1 MTAGPD
7 PVQAHGSTPPIAPSF
22 GSTMPES
29 PPAAPAPTAAAGS
42 TSAGSMTSELVAPE
56 PAAQVHTRLH
66 SRGQRLA
73 ERLPNWMGS
82 IRFRLTVVSSTVI
95 FGLAALVVGVI
106 YFGLRHSL
114 QNQRISALIVQ
125 IPGGPVLIKPDQA
138 QLIQAQV
145 KAQTLDSLQLYSF
158 AALLALFFLSLA
170 VGWLVSG
177 RMLRPIGQIT
187 AAVRRIQT
195 SDLSQRINLGGPDDE
210 LRRLADTFDE
220 MLGRVDDAFE
230 GQRQFIHEASHEL
243 RNPLAVIRTNL
254 EVTLSDPDVSVEE
267 LRRTAEVVERS
278 TERMTRLVDD
288 LLVYARKG
296 TLSITRDPVDVG
308 ALIME
313 AADEFAVT
321 ADLAGI
327 HMAREATSGLW
338 VLGDRLALRQALANL
353 LANAVR
359 YTPAGG
365 SIRVRAGRESAW
377 IWMSVEDQ
385 GPGIAVADQD
395 RVFQRFWRG
404 DPQEGRE
411 QGRSGLGLT
420 IVRQIAEAHGGEA
433 KLASVLG
440 QGSAFALWLPAL
452 PAPTSA
458 APTVE
463 APRPT
468 AGDDGE
474 GFTPPSPTA
483 TPPSAEASAP
493 ATTPRD

>member
-1 MTAGPD
+1 MSVDPTGAIPEDGPVSTG
-7 PVQAHGSTPPIAPSF
+7 PVTPS
-22 GSTMPES
+22 
-29 PPAAPAPTAAAGS
+29 S
-42 TSAGSMTSELVAPE
+42 TSPVTPVS
-56 PAAQVHTRLH
+56 TRLH
-66 SRGQRLA
+66 SRGRRLA

-82 IRFRLTVVSSTVI
+82 IRFRLTIVSSTLI
-95 FGLAALVVGVI
+95 FGLAGIVVGVI

-145 KAQTLDSLQLYSF
+145 KAQALDSLQLYSF
-158 AALLALFFLSLA
+158 TALLVLFFLSLI
-170 VGWLVSG
+170 VGWFVSG

-187 AAVRRIQT
+187 DAVRRIQA
-195 SDLSQRINLGGPDDE
+195 SDLTQRIELGGPDDE
-210 LRRLADTFDE
+210 LRRLADTFDD
-220 MLGRVDDAFE
+220 MLGRVDEAFE

-254 EVTLSDPDVSVEE
+254 EVTLSDPDASAED

-296 TLSITRDPVDVG
+296 TLSIARDPVDVS
-308 ALIME
+308 ALVIE

-321 ADLAGI
+321 ADVGGI
-327 HMAREATSGLW
+327 HLAHDAPVGLW
-338 VLGDRLALRQALANL
+338 ILGDRLALRQALANL

-359 YTPAGG
+359 YTPSGG
-365 SIRVRAGRESAW
+365 SIRVRAGREGAW

-385 GPGIAVADQD
+385 GPGIAAEDQE

-404 DPQEGRE
+404 DPQQGRE

-433 KLASVLG
+433 KLASVVG
-440 QGSAFALWLPAL
+440 QGSAFALWIPAL
-452 PAPTSA
+452 P
-458 APTVE
+458 
-463 APRPT
+463 
-468 AGDDGE
+468 
-474 GFTPPSPTA
+474 
-483 TPPSAEASAP
+483 PPSAGPGAAGLP
-493 ATTPRD
+493 V